1 MEKGGLIKLT
11 KINNGLAD
19 NKLLIL
25 YILQKINHSV
35 SYKELLELVISISDM
50 NYFDFQQFLQDLLD
64 DRFVLKYIQ
73 NDEEIIELTEEGKN
87 ALELTIDMLPGIIKL
102 KVDSS
107 FKEQYNKI
115 KDEFSVYAR
124 YTPITESNFTV
135 TCKIIENSQTV
146 FNIETY
152 ADSKSQAKQI
162 VNNWNKNAEKIYPE
176 ILKLLIENHEENQL
190 N

>member
-1 MEKGGLIKLT
+1 MKLT
-11 KINNGLAD
+11 KIDEVLAD

-25 YILQKINHSV
+25 YILQKVNHPV

-64 DRFVLKYIQ
+64 DRFILKYIQ
-73 NDEEIIELTEEGKN
+73 NDDEIIELTDEGKN

-124 YTPITESNFTV
+124 YTPITETNFTV
-135 TCKIIENSQTV
+135 TCKIIENSQTI
-146 FNIETY
+146 FNIETF
-152 ADSKSQAKQI
+152 ADSRDQAKQI
-162 VNNWNKNAEKIYPE
+162 VNNWNKNAETIYPE
-176 ILKLLIENHEENQL
+176 ILKILTENKE
-190 N
+190 

>member
-1 MEKGGLIKLT
+1 MKLT
-11 KINNGLAD
+11 KMDEGLAD

-25 YILQKINHSV
+25 YILQKINHPV
-35 SYKELLELVISISDM
+35 NYKELLELVISISDM

-64 DRFVLKYIQ
+64 DRFILKYIQ
-73 NDEEIIELTEEGKN
+73 NDDEIIELTEEGKN

-107 FKEQYNKI
+107 FKEEYNKI

-124 YTPITESNFTV
+124 YTPITETNFTV
-135 TCKIIENSQTV
+135 TCKIIENSQTI
-146 FNIETY
+146 FNLETC
-152 ADSKSQAKQI
+152 ADSKEQAKQI

-176 ILKLLIENHEENQL
+176 ILRLLTENEE
-190 N
+190 

>member
-1 MEKGGLIKLT
+1 MT
-11 KINNGLAD
+11 KIDEGLAD

-25 YILQKINHSV
+25 YILQKINHPV

-64 DRFVLKYIQ
+64 DKFILKYIQ
-73 NDEEIIELTEEGKN
+73 NDDEIIELTEEGKN

-107 FKEQYNKI
+107 FKEEYNKI
-115 KDEFSVYAR
+115 KDEFSVYAK
-124 YTPITESNFTV
+124 YTPITETNFMV
-135 TCKIIENSQTV
+135 NCKIIENSQTI
-146 FNIETY
+146 FNLETF
-152 ADSKSQAKQI
+152 ADSREQAKQI

-176 ILKLLIENHEENQL
+176 ILKILTEREN
-190 N
+190 

>member
-1 MEKGGLIKLT
+1 MT
-11 KINNGLAD
+11 KIDDELAD

-25 YILQKINHSV
+25 YILQKVNHPV

-64 DRFVLKYIQ
+64 DNFILKYIQ
-73 NDEEIIELTEEGKN
+73 NDDEIIELTDDGKN

-124 YTPITESNFTV
+124 YTPITETNFTV
-135 TCKIIENSQTV
+135 NCKIIENSQTI
-146 FNIETY
+146 FNLETV
-152 ADSKSQAKQI
+152 ADSKEQAKQI
-162 VNNWNKNAEKIYPE
+162 VNNWNKNAEQIYPE
-176 ILKLLIENHEENQL
+176 ILKILTT
-190 N
+190 

>member
-1 MEKGGLIKLT
+1 MT
-11 KINNGLAD
+11 KIDEGLAD

-25 YILQKINHSV
+25 YILQKINHPV

-64 DRFVLKYIQ
+64 DKFILKYIQ
-73 NDEEIIELTEEGKN
+73 NDDEIIELTEEGKN

-107 FKEQYNKI
+107 FKEEYNKI

-124 YTPITESNFTV
+124 YTPITETNFMV
-135 TCKIIENSQTV
+135 NCKIIENSQTI
-146 FNIETY
+146 FNLETF
-152 ADSKSQAKQI
+152 ADSREQAKQI

-176 ILKLLIENHEENQL
+176 ILKILTEREN
-190 N
+190 

>member
-1 MEKGGLIKLT
+1 MT
-11 KINNGLAD
+11 KIDEGLAD

-25 YILQKINHSV
+25 YILQKINHPV

-64 DRFVLKYIQ
+64 DKFILKYIQ
-73 NDEEIIELTEEGKN
+73 NDDEIIELTEEGKN

-107 FKEQYNKI
+107 FKEEYNKI

-124 YTPITESNFTV
+124 YTPITETNFMV
-135 TCKIIENSQTV
+135 NCKIIENSQII
-146 FNIETY
+146 FNLETF
-152 ADSKSQAKQI
+152 ADSREQAKQI

-176 ILKLLIENHEENQL
+176 ILKILTEREN
-190 N
+190 

>member
-1 MEKGGLIKLT
+1 MNTIDNK
-11 KINNGLAD
+11 LAD

-50 NYFDFQQFLQDLLD
+50 NYFDFQQYLQDLLD
-64 DRFVLKYIQ
+64 DNFINKYIK
-73 NDEEIIELTEEGKN
+73 NDEEIFELTDEGKT

-102 KVDSS
+102 KIDSS
-107 FKEQYNKI
+107 FKEKYNKI
-115 KDEFSVYAR
+115 KDELSVYAK
-124 YTPITESNFTV
+124 YTPLTETNFTV
-135 TCKIIENSQTV
+135 NCKIIENNQIV

-162 VNNWNKNAEKIYPE
+162 VNNWNKNADKIYPE
-176 ILKLLIENHEENQL
+176 ILKILMENPEN
-190 N
+190 